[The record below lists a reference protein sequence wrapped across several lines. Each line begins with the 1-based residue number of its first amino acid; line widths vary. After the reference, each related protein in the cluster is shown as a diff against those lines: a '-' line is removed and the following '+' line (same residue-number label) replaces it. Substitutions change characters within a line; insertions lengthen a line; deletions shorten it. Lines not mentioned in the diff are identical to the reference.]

1 MRGGAD
7 LIKLA
12 DGISFSEAC
21 KHRMLPLQYVDHRS
35 EVSSCLIHVGKT
47 VAHAHERRDRAQ
59 QCHGKIRH
67 ALLAPLLHAR
77 EQAADLIVEQAAGVV
92 LFEERERAFPVLH
105 VEQHVRHV
113 EPERHFADLRVAV
126 L

>member
-1 MRGGAD
+1 
-7 LIKLA
+7 
-12 DGISFSEAC
+12 
-21 KHRMLPLQYVDHRS
+21 MLPLQNVDGRS
-35 EVSSCLIHVGKT
+35 EVSSRLIHVGKA
-47 VAHAHERRDRAQ
+47 VAHAHERSDRAQ

-113 EPERHFADLRVAV
+113 EPERHLTDLRVAV